1 MDSKFN
7 SSFNGYNI
15 KEVNKFVDEMASEYS
30 KMLEKLKAKD
40 EEIKDLKKK
49 LDEKSINDYQPKDI
63 IINSAKEEAE
73 KIIINAKDNASRIVN
88 EALLE
93 AEKAEL
99 KAEKLRMNTITFKK
113 KIRLIVNSQLD
124 IIDEL
129 DNIKFDE

>member
-15 KEVNKFVDEMASEYS
+15 KEVNKFVDEMANEYS
-30 KMLEKLKAKD
+30 KMLERLKARDDEIKELKAKL
-40 EEIKDLKKK
+40 E
-49 LDEKSINDYQPKDI
+49 EKSSFDYNPRDAV
-63 IINSAKEEAE
+63 INSAKEEAE
-73 KIIINAKDNASRIVN
+73 RIISNARDNASRIVN
-88 EALLE
+88 DALLE

-99 KAEKLRMNTITFKK
+99 RAEKLKMNTITFKK

-129 DNIKFDE
+129 ENIKFDE